1 GSVRHWS
8 GRQSRSEPTDISN
21 ILSARRGPRIQP
33 MRWALVAAALL
44 VLAAVP
50 VHRNAQERQRQ
61 AEIARADAL
70 LLEQVDA
77 EVSRA
82 VPRPMEPL
90 VKLVSWDFSS
100 TIQNEE
106 IR

>member
-1 GSVRHWS
+1 
-8 GRQSRSEPTDISN
+8 
-21 ILSARRGPRIQP
+21 
-33 MRWALVAAALL
+33 
-44 VLAAVP
+44 
-50 VHRNAQERQRQ
+50 
-61 AEIARADAL
+61 
-70 LLEQVDA
+70 VDA

-100 TIQNEE
+100 TDGRDEKNGNEE

>member
-1 GSVRHWS
+1 
-8 GRQSRSEPTDISN
+8 
-21 ILSARRGPRIQP
+21 
-33 MRWALVAAALL
+33 MRWALAAAALL
-44 VLAAVP
+44 VLAVVP
-50 VHRNAQERQRQ
+50 IYRNAQDRQRQ
-61 AEIARADAL
+61 AEIARADTL